1 MDYKY
6 AKDIADTLKEE
17 VSGLIITGS
26 IKRKAKIVNDIDI
39 LTFKNLPPI
48 LDKIQELYPNNMVL
62 KNGDKHISIKVEIDD
77 EEVQIDV
84 WKALNRY
91 ELFYK
96 KFNRDM
102 ERGRNIGYKKMAKNK
117 GYLLS
122 ETGLYDENSNL
133 INITNAKEL
142 EMFLKS

>member
-26 IKRKAKIVNDIDI
+26 LKRKAKIVNDIDL
-39 LTFKNLPPI
+39 LTLKNLPPI
-48 LDKIQELYPNNMVL
+48 LDKIQELYPNNMVH
-62 KNGDKHISIKVEIDD
+62 KHISIKVEIDD